1 MNEKKL
7 FGISFFMNFVFSMLT
22 TLLPLIVFNI
32 NESTKDINVIMIT
45 FISSLLV
52 MRLFSIWNLLK
63 AKTEIVLGCILF
75 TVSCLI
81 LAIESNSM
89 EWVFVGSFLFGLSI
103 GLVPPAILVLLSEN
117 KDKRTF
123 NLGIYNSIVAL
134 ASIFSPIIG
143 ENIYHKNPYLLFLC
157 WIIFASIM
165 TIVALL
171 LKKEKDNE
179 ESTTNY
185 KAIYNFKKVVSNTKF
200 QISFVIL
207 LFSSISYGSIVAY
220 LPVYFETLSLSIGI
234 YYLFF
239 WAGYILIQFVRKIRY
254 SFYTVLCTL
263 LFVSF
268 GQLSLVLF
276 EATLLVYFFAWIYG
290 LGYGSLFKVFYVEI
304 GNFNTEEERSIGF
317 SILSLISYIGVGI
330 APFFLIPFNNNWK
343 MIFTGNLFYSIIAII
358 IFLFLRK
365 RSLKDDI

>member
-7 FGISFFMNFVFSMLT
+7 FSVSFFMNFVFSMLT

-32 NESTKDINVIMIT
+32 NESTKDINIVMIT

-52 MRLFSIWNLLK
+52 TRLFSIWNLLK
-63 AKTEIVLGCILF
+63 TKTEIVLGCILF

-89 EWVFVGSFLFGLSI
+89 EWVFVGSLLFGLSI

-143 ENIYHKNPYLLFLC
+143 ENIYHKNPYLLFFC
-157 WIIFASIM
+157 WVIFASIM

>member
-1 MNEKKL
+1 
-7 FGISFFMNFVFSMLT
+7 
-22 TLLPLIVFNI
+22 
-32 NESTKDINVIMIT
+32 
-45 FISSLLV
+45 
-52 MRLFSIWNLLK
+52 
-63 AKTEIVLGCILF
+63 
-75 TVSCLI
+75 
-81 LAIESNSM
+81 M

-143 ENIYHKNPYLLFLC
+143 ENIYHKNPYLLFFC
-157 WIIFASIM
+157 WVIFASIM

>member
-7 FGISFFMNFVFSMLT
+7 FSVSFFMNFVFSMLT

-45 FISSLLV
+45 FTGSLLV
-52 MRLFSIWNLLK
+52 TRLFSIWNLLRV
-63 AKTEIVLGCILF
+63 KTEIVLGCILF

-81 LAIESNSM
+81 LVIESNSM
-89 EWVFVGSFLFGLSI
+89 EWMFVGSLLFGLSI
-103 GLVPPAILVLLSEN
+103 GFVPPAILVLLSEN

-123 NLGIYNSIVAL
+123 NLGIYNSIVAI

-143 ENIYHKNPYLLFLC
+143 ENIYYKNPYFLFFC
-157 WIIFASIM
+157 WVIFASIM
-165 TIVALL
+165 TIVALS
-171 LKKEKDNE
+171 LKREQNNDE
-179 ESTTNY
+179 RATNY
-185 KAIYNFKKVVSNTKF
+185 KAIYNLKKVVLNTMF

-220 LPVYFETLSLSIGI
+220 LPVYFETLNRSIGI

-239 WAGYILIQFVRKIRY
+239 WAGYILMQFVREIRY
-254 SFYTVLCTL
+254 SFYTVLFTL
-263 LFVSF
+263 LFISL

-276 EATLLVYFFAWIYG
+276 EEAFIVYFFAWIYG
-290 LGYGSLFKVFYVEI
+290 IGYGSLFKIFYVEV

-317 SILSLISYIGVGI
+317 SVLSLISYIGVGI
-330 APFFLIPFNNNWK
+330 APVFLIPFNIDWK
-343 MIFTGNLFYSIIAII
+343 MLFTGNLFYNIIAII

-365 RSLKDDI
+365 KSIKDDI

>member
-7 FGISFFMNFVFSMLT
+7 FSVSFFMNFVFSMLT

-45 FISSLLV
+45 FTGSLLV
-52 MRLFSIWNLLK
+52 TRLFSIWNLLRV
-63 AKTEIVLGCILF
+63 KTEIVLGCILF

-81 LAIESNSM
+81 LVIESNSM
-89 EWVFVGSFLFGLSI
+89 EWMFVGSLLFGLSI

-143 ENIYHKNPYLLFLC
+143 ENIYHKNPYLLFFC
-157 WIIFASIM
+157 WVIFASIM

>member
-7 FGISFFMNFVFSMLT
+7 FSVSFFMNFVFSMLT

-32 NESTKDINVIMIT
+32 NESTEDINVVMVT

-52 MRLFSIWNLLK
+52 ARLFSIWNLLK

-81 LAIESNSM
+81 LVIESNSM
-89 EWVFVGSFLFGLSI
+89 EWMFVGSLLFGLSI
-103 GLVPPAILVLLSEN
+103 GLVPPAILVLLSGN

-123 NLGIYNSIVAL
+123 NLGVYNSIVAI

-143 ENIYHKNPYLLFLC
+143 ENIYHKNPHLLFL
-157 WIIFASIM
+157 WWVIFASIM

-171 LKKEKDNE
+171 LKKEKNNY

-185 KAIYNFKKVVSNTKF
+185 KASYNLKKVVSNTMF
-200 QISFVIL
+200 QISFIIL
-207 LFSSISYGSIVAY
+207 LFSSISYGSIVVY

-239 WAGYILIQFVRKIRY
+239 WAGYILMQFVRRIRY
-254 SFYTVLCTL
+254 SFYTVLCA
-263 LFVSF
+263 LFFISLV
-268 GQLSLVLF
+268 QLSLALF
-276 EATLLVYFFAWIYG
+276 EEAFIVYFFAWIYG
-290 LGYGSLFKVFYVEI
+290 LGYGSLFKVFYVEV
-304 GNFNTEEERSIGF
+304 GSFNTEEERSIGF

-330 APFFLIPFNNNWK
+330 APVFLIPFNIDWK
-343 MIFTGNLFYSIIAII
+343 MLFTGNLFYSIIAII

-365 RSLKDDI
+365 KSMKDDI

>member
-7 FGISFFMNFVFSMLT
+7 FGVSFFMNFVFSMLT

-52 MRLFSIWNLLK
+52 TRLFSIWNLLK

-89 EWVFVGSFLFGLSI
+89 EWMFVGSSLFGLSI

-179 ESTTNY
+179 ESTTKY

-220 LPVYFETLSLSIGI
+220 LPVYFETLNLSIGI

-239 WAGYILIQFVRKIRY
+239 WAGYILIQFVRRIRY
-254 SFYTVLCTL
+254 SFYRMLCTL

-276 EATLLVYFFAWIYG
+276 EATFLVYFFAWIYG

-343 MIFTGNLFYSIIAII
+343 MIFIGNLFYSIIAII

>member
-1 MNEKKL
+1 ML
-7 FGISFFMNFVFSMLT
+7 FF
-22 TLLPLIVFNI
+22 
-32 NESTKDINVIMIT
+32 
-45 FISSLLV
+45 
-52 MRLFSIWNLLK
+52 
-63 AKTEIVLGCILF
+63 C
-75 TVSCLI
+75 
-81 LAIESNSM
+81 
-89 EWVFVGSFLFGLSI
+89 WV
-103 GLVPPAILVLLSEN
+103 
-117 KDKRTF
+117 
-123 NLGIYNSIVAL
+123 
-134 ASIFSPIIG
+134 
-143 ENIYHKNPYLLFLC
+143 
-157 WIIFASIM
+157 IFASIM